1 MGKRDK
7 KTGKGRLDKVR
18 NRLTLSW
25 LYPVAS

>member
-18 NRLTLSW
+18 ATLTAGL
-25 LYPVAS
+25 PNGFD